1 MSFSRILSFVVPKYY
16 QAKTKVDVTRKG
28 VDSVMRA
35 VERQAKGEVERV
47 DGLKIWTGERSW
59 VLVRA
64 SGTEPIVRIFGEA
77 ETQEAADQLVKK
89 FEKVVRAA
97 SA

>member
-1 MSFSRILSFVVPKYY
+1 VEVGRK
-16 QAKTKVDVTRKG
+16 KVEAAMK
-28 VDSVMRA
+28 A
-35 VERQAKGEVERV
+35 VERQAKGEAERI
-47 DGLKIWTGERSW
+47 DGVKLWTGERSW
-59 VLVRA
+59 VLIRP

-89 FEKVVRAA
+89 FEKIVKAA